1 MTKTGLGSGESK
13 LETIIS
19 YLLTIGVIT
28 SLVLETIGIVL
39 FARSY
44 GHLNILLQDKT
55 MFIHGQNFFSFIF
68 GLFRRGDEPNKAI
81 LFMTLGIVTLILTPY
96 VRVIASALYFIWKR
110 DAKYVV
116 ITVFVL
122 IVLSVSLALH

>member
-19 YLLTIGVIT
+19 YLLIIGVIT

-39 FARSY
+39 FYHSY
-44 GHLNILLQDKT
+44 GHLNILLQDRA
-55 MFIHGQNFFSFIF
+55 MFIHGQNFFSFIY
-68 GLFRRGDEPNKAI
+68 GLFGGEYNQNSAI
-81 LFMTLGIVTLILTPY
+81 LFMTLGIVALILTPY
-96 VRVIASALYFIWKR
+96 VRVIASALYFAWKR